1 MNKAEKSLRWV
12 VNQIPDFKPTTN
24 EEKMLVAIK
33 LYSEAGAEEIKRL
46 ESENAALR
54 KRLNIT
60 KMALEYA
67 CLETLQ
73 SNEQYLEELK
83 EKVNK
88 YIKQSEDVVY
98 GQKNG
103 VTFRFADAL
112 IAAGIGDVKKEKFEA
127 DHYWNMWQGALVELE
142 RAEHRAARAER
153 ALKNACEDVKET
165 VSFLIELSERVDGLR
180 VEGYLP
186 EESEPKAYI
195 NRAEKELAEEGK
207 DD

>member
-1 MNKAEKSLRWV
+1 MNKPEKSLRWV

-54 KRLNIT
+54 ERLNIT

-98 GQKNG
+98 GQKNS
-103 VTFRFADAL
+103 VTFRFA
-112 IAAGIGDVKKEKFEA
+112 EA
-127 DHYWNMWQGALVELE
+127 
-142 RAEHRAARAER
+142 R
-153 ALKNACEDVKET
+153 
-165 VSFLIELSERVDGLR
+165 
-180 VEGYLP
+180 
-186 EESEPKAYI
+186 
-195 NRAEKELAEEGK
+195 LAELKGEK
-207 DD
+207 NE